1 MRVASALKVMGL
13 DLGTTKVSALIAEI
27 DRNGRPIIIG
37 VGTERC
43 EGIRKG
49 VIVDIEKTVSAIEG
63 AVQAAEIMS
72 EFCPKSAFVSISGDH
87 IRGINSTGVVAVA
100 RPDKEIGEHDV
111 ERVVGAAKA
120 IAVPNDRRILHVIPQ
135 EFMVDDQGGID
146 LPVGMSGIRLEVK
159 AHIITCSSTCAQNI
173 VKSVKRAGLDID
185 ALVLQSL
192 ATGNAVLTQEEREL
206 GVAVIDVGGGTT
218 DVTVFKDGAI
228 RHTSV
233 VALGGNHVTNDLV
246 IGLRTPFGQAE
257 DIKISH
263 GCARR
268 PDGDGETIDVRGVKG
283 RRSRQ
288 VSKRVIAQIMGPRL
302 EEILYLAKGELTRSE
317 YYEVLGAGVVLT
329 GGTSL
334 ISGMEELAEDV
345 LSMPARLGMP
355 EDVGG
360 LMEYVKD
367 PRMSTGVGLLHHA
380 GYMLVK
386 GGVSAIERP
395 AKLGNVFGKVKRWV
409 SAAF

>member
-1 MRVASALKVMGL
+1 VASAFKVMGL
-13 DLGTTKVSALIAEI
+13 DLGTTKVSAVVAEI
-27 DRNGRPIIIG
+27 DRSGKPIIVG
-37 VGTERC
+37 VGTQRC

-49 VIVDIEKTVSAIEG
+49 VIVDIEKTVSAVEG
-63 AVQAAEIMS
+63 AVQAAEMMS

-87 IRGINSTGVVAVA
+87 VRGINSTGVVAVA
-100 RPDKEIGEHDV
+100 RPDKEISDHDI

-135 EFMVDDQGGID
+135 EFMVDDQSGID

-159 AHIITCSSTCAQNI
+159 AHIITCSSTCAQNVI
-173 VKSVKRAGLDID
+173 KSVKKAGLDID
-185 ALVLQSL
+185 GLVLQSL

-206 GVAVIDVGGGTT
+206 GVAVIDMGGGTT
-218 DVTVFKDGAI
+218 DITVFKDGAI

-233 VALGGNHVTNDLV
+233 LALGGSHVTNDLV

-257 DIKISH
+257 DIKINY

-268 PDGDGETIDVRGVKG
+268 VDGTDEIIDVPGVQG
-283 RRSRQ
+283 RKTRQ
-288 VSKRVIAQIMGPRL
+288 VSRRVIAQIMGPRL

-334 ISGMEELAEDV
+334 ISGIEDLAEDV
-345 LSMPARLGMP
+345 LSMPARLGLP

-360 LMEYVKD
+360 LTEYVRD
-367 PRMSTGVGLLHHA
+367 PRMSTGVGLLNHA
-380 GYMLVK
+380 GNILVK

-395 AKLGNVFGKVKRWV
+395 AKLGKVLGRVKRWV

>member
-1 MRVASALKVMGL
+1 MASAFKVMGL
-13 DLGTTKVSALIAEI
+13 DLGTTKVSAVVAEI
-27 DRNGRPIIIG
+27 DRSGKPIVVG
-37 VGTERC
+37 VGTQRC

-63 AVQAAEIMS
+63 AVQAAEMMS

-87 IRGINSTGVVAVA
+87 VRGINSTGVVAVA
-100 RPDKEIGEHDV
+100 RPDKEISNHDI

-135 EFMVDDQGGID
+135 EFMVDDQSGID

-159 AHIITCSSTCAQNI
+159 AHIITCSSTCAQNVI
-173 VKSVKRAGLDID
+173 KSVKKAGLDID

-206 GVAVIDVGGGTT
+206 GVAVIDIGGGTT
-218 DVTVFKDGAI
+218 DIAVFKDGAI

-233 VALGGNHVTNDLV
+233 LALGGSHITNDLV

-257 DIKISH
+257 DIKINH

-268 PDGDGETIDVRGVKG
+268 VDGSDEIIEVQGVQG
-283 RRSRQ
+283 RKTRQ
-288 VSKRVIAQIMGPRL
+288 VSRRVIAQIMGPRL
-302 EEILYLAKGELTRSE
+302 EEVLYLAKGELTRSE
-317 YYEVLGAGVVLT
+317 YYEVLGAGAVLT

-334 ISGMEELAEDV
+334 ISGIEDLAEDV
-345 LSMPARLGMP
+345 LSMPARLGVP

-360 LMEYVKD
+360 LTEYVRD
-367 PRMSTGVGLLHHA
+367 PKMSTGVGLLNHA
-380 GYMLVK
+380 GNILVK

-395 AKLGNVFGKVKRWV
+395 AKLGKVFGKVKRWV

>member
-1 MRVASALKVMGL
+1 VASALKVMGL
-13 DLGTTKVSALIAEI
+13 DLGTTKVSAVVAEI
-27 DRNGRPIIIG
+27 DRSGTPIVVG
-37 VGTERC
+37 VGTQRC

-63 AVQAAEIMS
+63 AVQAAEMMS

-87 IRGINSTGVVAVA
+87 VRGINSTGVVAVA
-100 RPDKEIGEHDV
+100 RPDKEISDHDI

-135 EFMVDDQGGID
+135 EFMVDDQSGID

-159 AHIITCSSTCAQNI
+159 AHIITCSSTCAQNVI
-173 VKSVKRAGLDID
+173 KSVKKAGLDID

-206 GVAVIDVGGGTT
+206 GVAVIDIGGGTT
-218 DVTVFKDGAI
+218 DITVFKDGAI

-233 VALGGNHVTNDLV
+233 LALGGSHITNDLV

-257 DIKISH
+257 DIKINH

-268 PDGDGETIDVRGVKG
+268 VDGSDEIIDVPGVQG
-283 RRSRQ
+283 RKTRQ
-288 VSKRVIAQIMGPRL
+288 VSRRVIAQIMGPRL
-302 EEILYLAKGELTRSE
+302 EEVLYLAKGELTRSE
-317 YYEVLGAGVVLT
+317 YYEVLGAGAVLT

-334 ISGMEELAEDV
+334 ISGIEDLAEDV
-345 LSMPARLGMP
+345 LSMPARLGVP

-360 LMEYVKD
+360 LTEYVKD
-367 PRMSTGVGLLHHA
+367 PRMSTGVGLLNHA
-380 GYMLVK
+380 GNILVK
-386 GGVSAIERP
+386 GGISAIDRP
-395 AKLGNVFGKVKRWV
+395 AKLGKVFGKVKRWV

>member
-1 MRVASALKVMGL
+1 VASAFKIMGL
-13 DLGTTKVSALIAEI
+13 DLGTTKVSAVVAEI
-27 DRNGRPIIIG
+27 DRSGTPVIVG
-37 VGTERC
+37 VGTQRC

-49 VIVDIEKTVSAIEG
+49 VVVDIEKTVTAIEG
-63 AVQAAEIMS
+63 AVQAAEMMAD
-72 EFCPKSAFVSISGDH
+72 FCPKSAFVSISGDH
-87 IRGINSTGVVAVA
+87 VKGINSTGVVAVA
-100 RPDKEIGEHDV
+100 RPDKEISEHDI

-120 IAVPNDRRILHVIPQ
+120 IAVPNDRKILHVIPQ
-135 EFMVDDQGGID
+135 EFMVDDQSGID

-159 AHIITCSSTCAQNI
+159 AHIITCSATCAQNVI
-173 VKSVKRAGLDID
+173 KSVKKAGLDID

-192 ATGNAVLTQEEREL
+192 ATGLAVLTQEEREL
-206 GVAVIDVGGGTT
+206 GVAVIDIGGGTT
-218 DVTVFKDGAI
+218 DITVFKDGAI

-233 VALGGNHVTNDLV
+233 LALGGNNVTNDLV

-257 DIKISH
+257 DIKINH

-268 PDGDGETIDVRGVKG
+268 VDGVEEIIDVPGVQG
-283 RRSRQ
+283 RKTRQ
-288 VSKRVIAQIMGPRL
+288 VSRRVIAQIMGPRL

-334 ISGMEELAEDV
+334 ITGIEDLAEDV
-345 LSMPARLGMP
+345 LSMPARLGVP
-355 EDVGG
+355 EDVCG
-360 LMEYVKD
+360 LTEYVRD
-367 PRMSTGVGLLHHA
+367 PKMSTGVGLLNHA
-380 GYMLVK
+380 GNMLVK

-395 AKLGNVFGKVKRWV
+395 ARLGKVFGKVKRWV

>member
-1 MRVASALKVMGL
+1 MKVASALKVMGL
-13 DLGTTKVSALIAEI
+13 DLGTTKVSAVVAEI
-27 DRNGRPIIIG
+27 DGNGRPIILG

-63 AVQAAEIMS
+63 AVRTAEMMS
-72 EFCPKSAFVSISGDH
+72 EFCPKSVFVSISGDH
-87 IRGINSTGVVAVA
+87 VRGINSTGVVAVA
-100 RPDKEIGEHDV
+100 RPDKEISEHDV
-111 ERVVGAAKA
+111 ERVVGAARA

-159 AHIITCSSTCAQNI
+159 AHIITCSSTCAQNVI
-173 VKSVKRAGLDID
+173 KSVKKAGLDID

-192 ATGNAVLTQEEREL
+192 ATGNAVLTQEERDL
-206 GVAVIDVGGGTT
+206 GVAVIDIGGGTT
-218 DVTVFKDGAI
+218 DITVFKDGAI
-228 RHTSV
+228 RHASV
-233 VALGGNHVTNDLV
+233 IAVGGNHVTNDLV

-257 DIKISH
+257 DIKINH
-263 GCARR
+263 GCVKR
-268 PDGDGETIDVRGVKG
+268 PEGDGEIIEVTGVKG
-283 RRSRQ
+283 RRARR
-288 VSKRVIAQIMGPRL
+288 VSQRVIAQIMGPRL
-302 EEILYLAKGELTRSE
+302 EEVLYLAKGELTRSE
-317 YYEVLGAGVVLT
+317 FYEVLGAGVVLT

-334 ISGMEELAEDV
+334 IRGLEELAEDV

-355 EDVGG
+355 EDLGG
-360 LMEYVKD
+360 LTEYVKD
-367 PRMSTGVGLLHHA
+367 PRMSTGVGLLHYA
-380 GYMLVK
+380 GNVFLK

-395 AKLGNVFGKVKRWV
+395 TRLGNVFGKVRRWV